1 MQYADDPDGG
11 DGGCFLHPVRA
22 VKESDSRNTATGSG
36 KRYDPDGNGPL
47 YVPHG
52 RRALLQRTS
61 AYLLSKGGEDMQFRF
76 ELEGGNF
83 SKAGYASS
91 QIKKVLKQL
100 AIDPRIIKR
109 VVVAL
114 YEAEVNIVA
123 HAWRGTVVAE
133 LDADKISLELK
144 DEGPGIPDISLAMRE
159 GYSTASEAVREMGFG
174 AGMGLP
180 NMKKNVDE
188 LTIESQ
194 VDVGTTVRMV
204 TWFNKKGA

>member
-1 MQYADDPDGG
+1 ML
-11 DGGCFLHPVRA
+11 F
-22 VKESDSRNTATGSG
+22 K
-36 KRYDPDGNGPL
+36 
-47 YVPHG
+47 
-52 RRALLQRTS
+52 
-61 AYLLSKGGEDMQFRF
+61 F

-123 HAWRGTVVAE
+123 HAWRGTVV
-133 LDADKISLELK
+133 
-144 DEGPGIPDISLAMRE
+144 
-159 GYSTASEAVREMGFG
+159 
-174 AGMGLP
+174 
-180 NMKKNVDE
+180 KKNVDE

-204 TWFNKKGA
+204 TWFNKEGA